1 MKKPVDHFNTG
12 MWTSPWQQVKSL
24 WNISTSRIR
33 PDYSLE
39 VFGDVASQ
47 FFGVG
52 ALESRK
58 LVYKWAT
65 DPETRPITDGHWLHS
80 ELLCDQDFLESC
92 PKGSLGHGYMEFMKF
107 WKPIYAKEGVEGKYG
122 KPWYS
127 ARHFANISHN
137 QVKEHEQS
145 RFSPDLSKHLGK
157 KELNYYLTNPKVH
170 PQLKEDV
177 ENLGMSKALRIRV
190 GDRLM
195 GLHDMYHILLNYGRD
210 QLGEMLILCWNA
222 VHSGYTGLYAIT
234 WLTCLRESVKHRTWE
249 PFRMRREAINHAKKS
264 KNLLEIDFES
274 ALQTDLPKLRR
285 KLGIKMTK
293 SYQKFTGVRHFNT
306 FPSKKYKTE
315 RWEQGNRLYQCSQ
328 ER

>member
-92 PKGSLGHGYMEFMKF
+92 PEGSLGYGYMEFMKF

-222 VHSGYTGLYAIT
+222 VHSGYSGLYAIT
-234 WLTCLRESVKHRTWE
+234 WLTCLRESIKHRTWE

-264 KNLLEIDFES
+264 KNLLEIDFET
-274 ALQTDLPKLRR
+274 ALREDLPKLRR
-285 KLGIKMTK
+285 RLGIKMTK